1 MLLLLGTGAA
11 GGLAKKVVNK
21 KGTAM
26 LRVKDVMK
34 TEVISVKKDDLIFD
48 AVKLLVENNIS
59 GLPVVEDDMNL
70 IGVLSEKDVVDL
82 FYEHEQAEG
91 KTVSDYMTNPAVS
104 FESNN
109 ALLNV
114 CNFLQKNIFRR
125 VPVASDGKLVG
136 IVSIRDILNAVLKQR
151 QEKALVA
158 N

>member
-1 MLLLLGTGAA
+1 
-11 GGLAKKVVNK
+11 
-21 KGTAM
+21 
-26 LRVKDVMK
+26 
-34 TEVISVKKDDLIFD
+34 
-48 AVKLLVENNIS
+48 
-59 GLPVVEDDMNL
+59 
-70 IGVLSEKDVVDL
+70 
-82 FYEHEQAEG
+82 
-91 KTVSDYMTNPAVS
+91 MTNPAVS

-114 CNFLQKNIFRR
+114 CNFMQKNIFRR

>member
-1 MLLLLGTGAA
+1 
-11 GGLAKKVVNK
+11 
-21 KGTAM
+21 M

-34 TEVISVKKDDLIFD
+34 TEVISVKKDDPIFD

-59 GLPVVEDDMNL
+59 GLPVVEDDMTL
-70 IGVLSEKDVVDL
+70 IGMLSEKDVVDL
-82 FYEHEQAEG
+82 FHEYEQAEE

-104 FESNN
+104 FEGNN

-114 CNFLQKNIFRR
+114 CNFMQKNIFRR
-125 VPVASDGKLVG
+125 VPVASHGKLVG